1 MTMKNDA
8 KFEEEVSCHFKT
20 ETRNLNKF
28 WSEPLK
34 VSKIFILMC
43 SVWAKYIF
51 FELKKYRGVIFYETE
66 EEYRI
71 CKGIDLSFQN
81 WQKEFDKCWPGH
93 LKVPNIFTWIGFFWA
108 KYILFELKKYR
119 EVISLETEE
128 GYNICRGINWSFQNW
143 HKEFD
148 ELWPEHSKVSK
159 IFTLMDSFWANYIFF
174 EIKKSTEELFFIT
187 LKSDTKFEERL
198 TCRLENDMRN
208 LANFHQGFW
217 NYQTWNFH
225 GILLSNVENVWA

>member
-28 WSEPLK
+28 WSEHLK

-66 EEYRI
+66 EGYRI

-128 GYNICRGINWSFQNW
+128 GYNICRGIDWSFQNW

-148 ELWPEHSKVSK
+148 ELWPEH
-159 IFTLMDSFWANYIFF
+159 
-174 EIKKSTEELFFIT
+174 
-187 LKSDTKFEERL
+187 
-198 TCRLENDMRN
+198 
-208 LANFHQGFW
+208 
-217 NYQTWNFH
+217 
-225 GILLSNVENVWA
+225 